1 MHSENIPVMGSGQGT
16 GWLPLILFLF
26 ADILLTAF
34 DTNHHGLVMV
44 FPAGDIGDARSR
56 EMMNSERG
64 N

>member
-1 MHSENIPVMGSGQGT
+1 MGSGQGT